1 MTVYSIVEKTE
12 TVPNTNL
19 VRVLAP
25 SIARKAKPG
34 QFIVIMVDERS
45 ERIPYSLSDWSK
57 EDGTITFVVNEV
69 GRSTGKLVSRKKG
82 DKLYSVVGPL
92 GIPPKIANV
101 GTVVCAGGCFGIGA
115 ILPLARAF
123 KKVGAHVIS
132 IVEARASYL
141 LYMEKELGEASDEL
155 ILATGDGSCGI
166 RGFAPDALKELI
178 KGGTKIDKMFAIGC
192 TFMLKL
198 TCDATRPAGV
208 KTLVDLCPIIV
219 DATGMC
225 GCCRI
230 EVGGETKF
238 ACVDGPFFDG
248 HKVNWNVL
256 GFRKAAYVAQ
266 ERDSVQSSK
275 IGVER

>member
-1 MTVYSIVEKTE
+1 MYSIVEKTE

-19 VRVLAP
+19 VKVRAP
-25 SIARKAKPG
+25 AIADKARPG

-45 ERIPYSLSDWSK
+45 ERIPYTLSDWDK
-57 EDGTITFVVNEV
+57 EEGTITFVVNEV
-69 GRSTGKLVSRKKG
+69 GRSTGKLVGRKKG
-82 DKLYSVVGPL
+82 DELYSVVGPL
-92 GIPPKIANV
+92 GIAPEISNV
-101 GTVVCAGGCFGIGA
+101 GTVACVGGCFGIAA

-123 KKVGAHVIS
+123 KEAGAKVIS
-132 IVEARASYL
+132 IVEARAGYL
-141 LYMEKELGEASDEL
+141 IYLEKELRKASDEL
-155 ILATGDGSCGI
+155 IIATGDGSRGI
-166 RGFAPDALKELI
+166 KGFVPDALKDLI
-178 KGGTKIDKMFAIGC
+178 DNKTKINKVFAIGC

-198 TCDATRPAGV
+198 TCDATRAA
-208 KTLVDLCPIIV
+208 KIDTQVDLCPIIV

-248 HKVNWNVL
+248 HKVDWDVL

-275 IGVER
+275 MGVKQ